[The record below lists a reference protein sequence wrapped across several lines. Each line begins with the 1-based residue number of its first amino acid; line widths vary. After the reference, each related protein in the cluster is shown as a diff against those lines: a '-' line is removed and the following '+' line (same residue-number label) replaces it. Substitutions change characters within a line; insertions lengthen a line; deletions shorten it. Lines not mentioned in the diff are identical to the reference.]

1 MNPNLILITSNSV
14 AMSKMVFSN
23 NFIRKEFCS
32 ITTKAIAL
40 RLSSFFKYLFL
51 VTLLTISMSFGQQK
65 DPAITLEP
73 AFNIRQIAFKY
84 FGDADLWRV
93 ILKHNNVKD
102 LSNLKEGSTITIPQN
117 KVNQMLRSLEN
128 VNKSIQRAV
137 DVGAKVLAA
146 ELLTDAESIYKKSL
160 KQKELFEIESST
172 ELAKQAIASADKAYK
187 QTIEI
192 RDKTIDAIVTFKKGT
207 LQKRFSSALAW
218 QSADLHENLRENDVA
233 RTLTLSMARITFHD
247 LSQIKL
253 NENSQAVIQRTRV
266 DALTNKSSSKIKIE
280 KGDAYAMLLNSPK
293 KDFSLEIPGV
303 KTKINSKYFWV
314 EKGTSD
320 TKLANYNGEITLEA
334 NNKTV
339 VVQKNQGSVISQSG
353 TPSDAK
359 DLLPPPNIISPA
371 DMQNVLSFSQEFVWT
386 AVNGA
391 KSYWIEIGLDFNFKT
406 MYDTRKNITE
416 TRTVFN
422 NFQKGVYYWR
432 VCSVDNSGLPGPYT
446 DTRYFVVS
454 PDNNKPFISVEFPPN
469 NFSTKEK
476 NLRVSGKTSFGNKMF
491 INQNESETGLDGS
504 FTFPFSL
511 IEGKN
516 DILIKA
522 TNNSTV
528 ESLIRRTVFYE
539 SNPRLIIINESG
551 NEINDNSDISL
562 GGISK
567 KLILKTR
574 ALSSIEINAKNGS
587 WRRIGYADT
596 LGNCDLILPVITKK
610 EPATIKIKSPAGY
623 ERFISINLIPSALK
637 PEIILLGPAESVTN
651 CKHISFTGYVKNGNA
666 LFLNDQKVELGGDN
680 SFNFEKTLDNS
691 LNIVELKAVN
701 SDGDFSKLEKRIV
714 LDNTAPKLISHKIQ
728 KDNANNFLYKITIK
742 AEDVSP
748 LRKTAEVELQISG
761 FVQKE
766 VLRFNEQQQI
776 YEGFVSVGRDQA
788 PVIKKIVL
796 HDFLLNTETYQ
807 ISK

>member
-1 MNPNLILITSNSV
+1 MNLDLILNTSNRM
-14 AMSKMVFSN
+14 AKSKMVFFN
-23 NFIRKEFCS
+23 NFFHKEFCS
-32 ITTKAIAL
+32 STKRKIAL
-40 RLSSFFKYLFL
+40 RLFSILRNLFF
-51 VTLLTISMSFGQQK
+51 VTLLTFSISYAQQK
-65 DPAITLEP
+65 DPAVTLEP
-73 AFNIRQIAFKY
+73 AFNIRQIALKY
-84 FGDADLWRV
+84 FGDADLWQV
-93 ILKHNNVKD
+93 ILKYNNVKD
-102 LSNLKEGSTITIPQN
+102 LSHLKGGTTITIPQN
-117 KVNQMLRSLEN
+117 KVNQMKRSLEN
-128 VNKSIQRAV
+128 ANNSIQRAV
-137 DVGAKVLAA
+137 GIGAKVLAA
-146 ELLTDAESIYKKSL
+146 EILSDAELNYKKSL
-160 KQKELFEIESST
+160 KQKEVFEIESAT
-172 ELAKQAIASADKAYK
+172 ELAKQSIILAEKAYK

-218 QSADLHENLRENDVA
+218 QSAELHENLRENDAA
-233 RTLTLSMARITFHD
+233 RTLALSMARITFHD

-320 TKLANYNGEITLEA
+320 TKLANYNGEITLES

-371 DMQNVLSFSQEFVWT
+371 DMQNLLSFSQEFVWT
-386 AVNGA
+386 AVDGA

-416 TRTVFN
+416 TRAVFN

-454 PDNNKPFISVEFPPN
+454 PDKNKPFISVEFPPN

-476 NLRVSGKTSFGNKMF
+476 KLGISGKTSPGNKIF
-491 INQNESETGLDGS
+491 IGQNESETGIDDS
-504 FTFPFSL
+504 FTFPFTL

-522 TNNSTV
+522 INNSNV

-539 SNPRLIIINESG
+539 SDPRLIIINESG

-574 ALSSIEINAKNGS
+574 ALSSIEINSESGS

-596 LGNCDLILPVITKK
+596 LGNCDLVLPAITKK
-610 EPATIKIKSPAGY
+610 APTSIKIKSPAGY
-623 ERFISINLIPSALK
+623 ERSIIINLVPSLLK
-637 PEIILLGPAESVTN
+637 PEIILVSPSESVTN
-651 CKHISFTGYVKNGNA
+651 RKHISFTGYVKNGNA
-666 LFLNDQKVELGGDN
+666 LFLNDQKVELGSDN

-701 SDGDFSKLEKRIV
+701 SDGDFSTFEKRIV

-742 AEDVSP
+742 AEDASP

-788 PVIKKIVL
+788 PVIKKIIL